1 MATEPNEI
9 NLRMTQ
15 TRMKQIEDTTFKIRR
30 KHDDMYTYLINDT
43 EAIEMYPDTETPFR
57 MKSSLN
63 NTYIQ
68 VKCQVPKLITQPP
81 LYNNDMYPL
90 NHNNTNFLED
100 RPFNYLCNFDWF
112 EFLSRTK
119 DELGMHYNMI
129 RDLISMS
136 SQTRYS
142 NIWSNISGIIM
153 YLRQYERGFA
163 LRSILVRLLTYW
175 NNFPFFDTW
184 DGFKDVM
191 PKTSTAWPLLFYAFM
206 SVAFDYICENISEG
220 DAIVCFQNHLE
231 NAQIGYQD
239 TKLEKKNGYT
249 LWLKYE
255 CHNLRVALTPR
266 YDYTGTVYG
275 NFLKDTTEYIITNEF
290 QENEVKM
297 KSLLNPSFY
306 KILQQLRKE
315 IKTVED
321 IIRLLTICY
330 SARDDRTYY
339 GTLMELAIS
348 KAIKPQVAG
357 SIVPKPI
364 PTSWLQKDPKI
375 VISAKYPSTSFLSQ
389 MQEFYR
395 RYYPALQREIDV
407 HALSASFI
415 NFLSTAS
422 AGVGI
427 ELPEE
432 IVNMVKDKRLL
443 YLLKKGSGK
452 RVLQEALLVEKYND
466 LDPIISDFVR
476 LIKIVVRKQI
486 ERRQRGIA
494 GIPNNVLKIN
504 QVTYEANKP
513 FSKIARA
520 PSHGKQSGNASDIHD
535 LLFYTTQED
544 ISHIE
549 INGKRQMR
557 GIVISSAD
565 VKGMDTHIQINAAM
579 NQHFG
584 AIEILDGIQYDV
596 GPFRQ
601 TRAVIQDI
609 QGNVYERNLNGGQQA
624 IAFGLANF
632 SQTTGINS
640 KYFGQI
646 PNQEGTFP
654 SGLITTSNHH
664 TQMLTLLI
672 ETAVIAFTNEFGKS
686 IAIAHLMILGDDVS
700 LMLHGNDKDV
710 NFFMK
715 YLVEKFSQLGLILER
730 DESRNFGVFLQQHVI
745 NGRFN
750 GFSNRI
756 AIFTSEDYK
765 TRKSVQ
771 ESCTEYNA
779 LIDDVIFRTYNVRK
793 LLQFQRI
800 HQFVVLS
807 KYIFRVQNY
816 KYEKLKAKLATR
828 LNVFEYDLKVHNNS
842 HENVQNQNM
851 LRFIG
856 IQIPY
861 TYFQCSGG
869 GEIPPESF
877 QRKDGSFTYEYSI
890 YSPKGKWLRKFL
902 YDVSC
907 TSDDNKFRIDDEVMK
922 LYNLDVCDFLIHYN
936 MLNIQEEI
944 RATIIDRELIS
955 KLAMNLESLENSNAR
970 MISRRASESL
980 RSMGIRLPANGV
992 YGYQI
997 NERLVKVLQNI
1008 QQSDYEVKMVGDALF
1023 TAIMER
1029 FDSHKVRIEKGDIL
1043 HNFTLDFSDKS
1054 DRLVINKKMIALH
1067 NISISKNMAP
1077 YSDAW
1082 MLYTCLDHTYNA
1094 SSELSTALAHS
1105 QGHFKSFQ
1113 YDRDMFAES
1122 VKIASK
1128 HGIGSLPM
1136 ELFFEASNIRDSAQ
1150 LKWIEAIK
1158 YYIQFKD
1165 YLYPYSINPRRLFF
1179 IPEQVSS
1186 VSNLLNQDNIPADAN
1201 KKALMFR
1208 RAYAYVLSHPFRI
1221 SGAKAIFV
1229 DDRIS

>member
-1 MATEPNEI
+1 MTTESNEI
-9 NLRMTQ
+9 NIRMTQ
-15 TRMKQIEDTTFKIRR
+15 TLMKQIEDTTFKIRR
-30 KHDDMYTYLINDT
+30 KHDDMYTYLINDR
-43 EAIEMYPDTETPFR
+43 EATEMYPNTETPFM
-57 MKSSLN
+57 MKSSLHN
-63 NTYIQ
+63 LYIQ
-68 VKCQVPKLITQPP
+68 VKCQIPESIIQPP

-90 NHNNTNFLED
+90 NNNKTNFLEN
-100 RPFNYLCNFDWF
+100 RPFNYLCNFDWY

-153 YLRQYERGFA
+153 YLRQYQRGFA
-163 LRSILVRLLTYW
+163 IRSILVKLLKQW
-175 NNFPFFDTW
+175 DNFPFFDTW
-184 DGFKDVM
+184 DGFKDVL
-191 PKTSTAWPLLFYAFM
+191 PRTSTAWPLLFYAFM
-206 SVAFDYICENISEG
+206 SVTFDYICENISEG
-220 DAIVCFQNHLE
+220 EAIVCFQNHLE
-231 NAQIGYQD
+231 NAQISYQD
-239 TKLEKKNGYT
+239 TKLAKKNSYT

-266 YDYTGTVYG
+266 YDYTGTVSG
-275 NFLKDTTEYIITNEF
+275 NFLKDTTEYIIDNEF
-290 QENEVKM
+290 EDNELAM
-297 KSLLNPSFY
+297 KNDLLPSFY
-306 KILQQLRKE
+306 TILQQLRKE

-321 IIRLLTICY
+321 IIRILTICY

-357 SIVPKPI
+357 SIVPAPI
-364 PTSWLQKDPKI
+364 PTSWLQKDPKMI
-375 VISAKYPSTSFLSQ
+375 LSAIYPSNSFLSQ

-395 RYYPALQREIDV
+395 RYYPALKREIDV

-432 IVNMVKDKRLL
+432 VINMVRDKRLL

-466 LDPIISDFVR
+466 LDPIINDFVR

-544 ISHIE
+544 VSHIE
-549 INGKRQMR
+549 VNGKRQMR

-579 NQHFG
+579 NQHLG

-601 TRAVIQDI
+601 TNAIVQDI
-609 QGNVYERNLNGGQQA
+609 QGNVYEKSLNGGQQA

-672 ETAVIAFTNEFGKS
+672 ETALTTFSREFGKS
-686 IAIAHLMILGDDVS
+686 MAISHLMILGDDVS
-700 LMLHGNDKDV
+700 LMLHGNDKDI

-765 TRKSVQ
+765 TRKSVR

-779 LIDDVIFRTYNVRK
+779 LIDDIIFRTYNVRK

-807 KYIFRVQNY
+807 KYVFRVQNY
-816 KYEKLKAKLATR
+816 KYESLKAKLSKR
-828 LNVFEYDLKVHNNS
+828 MNVFEYELRLRDNDKIDA
-842 HENVQNQNM
+842 QNRYM

-861 TYFQCSGG
+861 TYFQYSGG

-877 QRKDGSFTYEYSI
+877 QKKDGSFTYEYSI
-890 YSPKGKWLRKFL
+890 YSPRGKWLRKFL
-902 YDVSC
+902 YDVSH
-907 TSDDNKFRIDDEVMK
+907 DRRDAKFHIDHEMMK

-936 MLNIQEEI
+936 MLDIQEEI
-944 RATIIDRELIS
+944 RSTIIDRELIS
-955 KLAMNLESLENSNAR
+955 KLAMNLESLEHSNAR

-1023 TAIMER
+1023 TAIMEK
-1029 FDSHKVRIEKGDIL
+1029 FEHHKVRMEKGDKL
-1043 HNFTLDFSDKS
+1043 HNFTLDFSNKEDKIP
-1054 DRLVINKKMIALH
+1054 INKKMLALH

-1082 MLYTCLDHTYNA
+1082 MLYTCLDNTYNT
-1094 SSELSTALAHS
+1094 SSDLATALAHS

-1136 ELFFEASNIRDSAQ
+1136 ELFFEASNIRDTAQ

-1158 YYIQFKD
+1158 YYVQFKD
-1165 YLYPYSINPRRLFF
+1165 YLYPYSLNPRRLFF

-1186 VSNLLNQDNIPADAN
+1186 VSNLLNQENIPEDIN
-1201 KKALMFR
+1201 KKALLFR
-1208 RAYAYVLSHPFRI
+1208 RAYAYVLSHPFFI